1 MSQFQATRDPLINL
15 SIQIN
20 DGQAVFSYSK
30 DGEPCHGNV
39 EVYKAEAIRKIFL
52 RTAISFREK
61 SGTAIS
67 LILCS
72 LSFYQRFFSG
82 QPYLFEISAS

>member
-30 DGEPCHGNV
+30 DGEP
-39 EVYKAEAIRKIFL
+39 
-52 RTAISFREK
+52 
-61 SGTAIS
+61 
-67 LILCS
+67 
-72 LSFYQRFFSG
+72 SG
-82 QPYLFEISAS
+82 QDREYILTVLS